1 MIPSKKALEEAFKF
15 YNTKYFHNQLPM
27 PKFQIGCDEGYLGQF
42 EPSPDLRVKGGRII
56 NIPKPPGILSITSQY
71 DRSEKGIL
79 TTLLHEMVHMYV
91 LCVKRVYERA
101 NEGHGNIFTAKAQEI
116 NADGWNIMNEND
128 LEDGDSIADG
138 VQQSD
143 TWNDGY
149 VGQTGGQPQQQQ
161 QGPQQQ
167 GPQQQGPQQQMPQQ
181 NVNLDP
187 NVLQS
192 ILQQLIALNNLITQ
206 YMQMNNGQ

>member
-1 MIPSKKALEEAFKF
+1 
-15 YNTKYFHNQLPM
+15 
-27 PKFQIGCDEGYLGQF
+27 
-42 EPSPDLRVKGGRII
+42 
-56 NIPKPPGILSITSQY
+56 
-71 DRSEKGIL
+71 
-79 TTLLHEMVHMYV
+79 MYV

-101 NEGHGNIFTAKAQEI
+101 NNGHGNIFTAKAQEI

-149 VGQTGGQPQQQQ
+149 VGQTDGQPQQQQ
-161 QGPQQQ
+161 QDTQQH
-167 GPQQQGPQQQMPQQ
+167 GPQQQMPQQ
-181 NVNLDP
+181 NANLDP

-206 YMQMNNGQ
+206 YMRMNNM